1 MAANAVSTAS
11 VEVRDPATIGV
22 KKKKVQVPKTPAEK
36 IADKIYWAL
45 RAFTIAN
52 IVFMFFP
59 NFNPARI
66 SENINKNL
74 SLFTCGVAYDTLTTN
89 MGRSFSRGWVPE
101 SAFMLICASSIII
114 IIACVALAVGGCMS
128 LGNVKLKKTGLI
140 ITAAGAA
147 IELGGLFGIRQ
158 AHSMLQS
165 SERAEKALPIFPKVF
180 TLYLVVTILILVIA
194 LVIFFMLPKVEKSAH
209 YEMEAK
215 YRLFL
220 MMLPILVLA
229 FVFSYLPLY
238 GWRYAFFDYKS
249 GETLSM
255 DKFVGFKWFTQ
266 LFQNSATK
274 KDILRVLKN
283 TLAMSG
289 LGIATSWVAMV
300 FAIFLSEIKNLHF
313 RRLVQTFTTIPN
325 FISWVL
331 VYAIALA
338 IFSTDG
344 FINTFLSSIGV
355 NATTNYLLDTSHMWL
370 KMLAWGL
377 WKGTGWSAIIYIAAI
392 TGIDQQLYEAATVDG
407 AGRFQKM
414 WYITVPEL
422 IPTYMVLLLMSIA
435 NILTNGMDQYLVFSN
450 AVNKDTIEVLDLYVY
465 NLGIGSGLIPMSTVI
480 GMVKSVVSVILLF
493 AANGISKLVRGE
505 SIV

>member
-1 MAANAVSTAS
+1 MAEAS
-11 VEVRDPATIGV
+11 ADMQKAEKL
-22 KKKKVQVPKTPAEK
+22 KKKKAAEPKTARQMATD
-36 IADKIYWAL
+36 ILYWAL
-45 RAFTIAN
+45 RFFTIVNVLA
-52 IVFMFFP
+52 MFFP
-59 NFNPARI
+59 AFNPARI
-66 SENINKNL
+66 SEKINKNM
-74 SLFTCGVAYDTLTTN
+74 SLFTCGASYESLVTE
-89 MGRSFSRGWVPE
+89 MKRSFSRGWVPE
-101 SAFMLICASSIII
+101 EAFKLVSASSIII
-114 IIACVALAVGGCMS
+114 IAACVLLIIGGCMS
-128 LGNVKLKKTGLI
+128 LGNNKLKKLGGLF
-140 ITAAGAA
+140 TAGGAVV
-147 IELGGLFGIRQ
+147 EFGGLFGIYK
-158 AHSMLQS
+158 AHGMLEL
-165 SERAEKALPIFPKVF
+165 SEKLDKALPIFPNAFYGYVVM
-180 TLYLVVTILILVIA
+180 TSIVLVLAIAVLVIVPA
-194 LVIFFMLPKVEKSAH
+194 SEKTAH
-209 YEMEAK
+209 FEMEAK

-220 MMLPILVLA
+220 MMLPIIVLA
-229 FVFSYLPLY
+229 FVFSYLPLL

-249 GETLSM
+249 GETLTM
-255 DKFVGFKWFTQ
+255 DKFVGFKWFTA

-274 KDILRVLKN
+274 SDVVRVLKN

-300 FAIFLSEIKNLHF
+300 FAIFLSEIKNVHY
-313 RRLVQTFTTIPN
+313 RRFIQTFTTVPN

-344 FINTFLSSIGV
+344 FINTFLTGIGIPSS
-355 NATTNYLLDTSHMWL
+355 TNYLMDNSHMWL

-422 IPTYMVLLLMSIA
+422 IPTYMVLLLMSVA
-435 NILTNGMDQYLVFSN
+435 NILTNGMEQYLVFSN
-450 AVNKDTIEVLDLYVY
+450 SVNRDTIEVLDLYVY

-480 GMVKSVVSVILLF
+480 GMVKSIVSVILLF